1 MSASDPKR
9 TSATNRDGW
18 LLTALIL
25 IDINFQA
32 VLKINIGQ
40 SRSERTQK
48 GRFELGA
55 KKGTERVQCS
65 S

>member
-1 MSASDPKR
+1 VDISDKQ
-9 TSATNRDGW
+9 GW
-18 LLTALIL
+18 LPSYGADRSSFL